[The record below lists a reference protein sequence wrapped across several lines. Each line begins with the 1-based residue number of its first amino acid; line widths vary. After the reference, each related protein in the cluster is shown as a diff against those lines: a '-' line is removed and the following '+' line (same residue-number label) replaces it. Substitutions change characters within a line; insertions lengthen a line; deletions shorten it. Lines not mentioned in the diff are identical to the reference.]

1 MLKTGDT
8 VKVHYTG
15 KFEDGHVFDSTVAN
29 EPILFTIGD
38 EMMIQGFEDAVR
50 TMHVG
55 QRKTVKL
62 KPEDAYGDY
71 DPNLIFV
78 VKKSEVFGEKEI
90 KKGDELQLPIED
102 EIYSLTIIDIDGEVV
117 KLDGNS
123 EMAGREVIFDI
134 ELLDV
139 LDAEDEGFGDFEDLE
154 DFEEMDD
161 NSAYY

>member
-15 KFEDGHVFDSTVAN
+15 KFEDGYVFDSTVAN

-62 KPEDAYGDY
+62 KPEEAYGTY

-78 VKKSEVFGEKEI
+78 VKRSEVFGDKQI

-102 EIYSLTIIDIDGEVV
+102 EIYALTVIDIDGEEV

-123 EMAGREVIFDI
+123 EMAGRDVIFDI

-139 LDAEDEGFGDFEDLE
+139 LDADDEGFGDFEDLE